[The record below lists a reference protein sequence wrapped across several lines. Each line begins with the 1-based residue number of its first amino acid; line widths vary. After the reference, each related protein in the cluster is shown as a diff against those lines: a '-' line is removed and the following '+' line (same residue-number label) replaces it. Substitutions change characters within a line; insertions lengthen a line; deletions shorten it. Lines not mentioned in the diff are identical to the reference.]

1 MSELTSAG
9 FINLALFT
17 KKRRQCQKNTLI
29 SIQGDID
36 DIIEGKENVPYE
48 IAFGV
53 FGDGSLVL
61 VEGRPGIL
69 ETGLQRRTYLHL
81 NVLQL

>member
-17 KKRRQCQKNTLI
+17 KKRRQCPKNTLI

-36 DIIEGKENVPYE
+36 DIIEGKENVP
-48 IAFGV
+48 
-53 FGDGSLVL
+53 
-61 VEGRPGIL
+61 EGRPGIL

-81 NVLQL
+81 NVLHMCYLPVHTVMIC